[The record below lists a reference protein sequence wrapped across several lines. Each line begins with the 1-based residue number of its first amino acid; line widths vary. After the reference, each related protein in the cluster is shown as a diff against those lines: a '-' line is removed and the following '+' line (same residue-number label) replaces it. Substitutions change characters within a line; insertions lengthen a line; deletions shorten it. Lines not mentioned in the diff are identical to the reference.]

1 MIENKFA
8 KKVVEAIQLG
18 LKRAKIA
25 EMENGDRFNNAKS
38 SKIIDKMMSSLYS
51 SLSLDERLEVFEFY
65 RFYSHAHRLLSFH
78 IMPHNNRK
86 YHGYIMNCIC
96 V

>member
-51 SLSLDERLEVFEFY
+51 NLSLDGRLEVYE
-65 RFYSHAHRLLSFH
+65 L
-78 IMPHNNRK
+78 
-86 YHGYIMNCIC
+86 
-96 V
+96 